1 MKLPE
6 ITRFSLI
13 AFFSLVAMGSL
24 LAQPA
29 APTPAPELP
38 GFYWVTFKD
47 KSGTPFS
54 VKKPEAFLSQ
64 KALDRRKKNRYA
76 CYRTRPA
83 GES

>member
-1 MKLPE
+1 MMKLPE

-54 VKKPEAFLSQ
+54 VKSRRLFY
-64 KALDRRKKNRYA
+64 RKK
-76 CYRTRPA
+76 P
-83 GES
+83 